1 MLKNKNNDGKSSHS
15 GLQEYNI
22 NSKLSAINN
31 ERDLPFIIGKKLT
44 FCKKKKNLLVK
55 LKYKE

>member
-44 FCKKKKNLLVK
+44 FCKKKKKSVGQIK
-55 LKYKE
+55 I

>member
-44 FCKKKKNLLVK
+44 FCKKKEICWSN
-55 LKYKE
+55 